1 LSAAETQTGNSR
13 KERDV
18 TTQAKKVLIV
28 DDESDSLQYVQAV
41 LEDDGFTF
49 LTASDG
55 EAALQKAREEK
66 PDVIIMDV
74 QMPRMDG
81 FQAFYELR
89 KDDSTRSIPVIMLT
103 AVSRRT
109 GVHFGQKDMGDFL
122 GSEPEAFI
130 DKPID
135 AERLRTTVRNLAGLD
150 KDE

>member
-1 LSAAETQTGNSR
+1 
-13 KERDV
+13 V

>member
-1 LSAAETQTGNSR
+1 M
-13 KERDV
+13 
-18 TTQAKKVLIV
+18 TTQPKKILIV
-28 DDESDSLQYVQAV
+28 DDEPDTVAFVRAV

-49 LTASDG
+49 RSAADG
-55 EAALQKAREEK
+55 EAALRLAREEK

-89 KDDSTRSIPVIMLT
+89 KDDATKSIPVIMLT

-109 GVHFGQKDMGDFL
+109 GIHFDGKAMGDFL
-122 GSEPEAFI
+122 GSEPEAYI

-135 AERLRTTVRNLAGLD
+135 PAKLRSAVRNLTGIGLD
-150 KDE
+150 E

>member
-1 LSAAETQTGNSR
+1 M
-13 KERDV
+13 